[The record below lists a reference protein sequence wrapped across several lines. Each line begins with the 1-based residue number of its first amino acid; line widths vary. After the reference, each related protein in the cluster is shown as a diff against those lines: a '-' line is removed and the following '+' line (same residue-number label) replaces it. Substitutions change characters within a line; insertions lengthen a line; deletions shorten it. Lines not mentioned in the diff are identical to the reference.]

1 MPRFRRRAT
10 ATWSARTPWHPR
22 ACVRRAVT
30 LRVDY
35 ATAQGQVGLGLV
47 RNLSLQGMYMES
59 TSRHGT
65 PEVTPGD
72 LLTVAFVLPSGQP
85 CKLQAVVIHGG
96 RHGVGRAVSRGASA
110 IAHQSLELLVRAGGR
125 TVRGGWGPSP
135 PGGYTCEKTSSHVQS
150 WTRGVIERTPVV
162 APSRSRGRVPLP
174 SQSLPK
180 RSDLHGVCGG
190 GGGGGGGGLVDV
202 LLACPP
208 QRMAL

>member
-59 TSRHGT
+59 TSCHGT

-85 CKLQAVVIHGG
+85 CKLRAVVIHGG
-96 RHGVGRAVSRGASA
+96 RHGWGVQFREG
-110 IAHQSLELLVRAGGR
+110 HPQSLANLSSYWSALEEGR
-125 TVRGGWGPSP
+125 
-135 PGGYTCEKTSSHVQS
+135 
-150 WTRGVIERTPVV
+150 
-162 APSRSRGRVPLP
+162 
-174 SQSLPK
+174 
-180 RSDLHGVCGG
+180 
-190 GGGGGGGGLVDV
+190 
-202 LLACPP
+202 
-208 QRMAL
+208 